1 MKQIESCAFNIG
13 TACVEVKYADGSI
26 LAVDTI
32 QVENAIP
39 ANRYENRMLD
49 YLIYNSPLEYV
60 ELVFSGEIK
69 GYLKE
74 NTDYRPIESSFIY
87 LNCV

>member
-1 MKQIESCAFNIG
+1 MKTIKYCEFNID
-13 TACVEVKYADGSI
+13 TACVEVKYSDGTM

-32 QVENAIP
+32 QVENTIP

-49 YLIYNSPLEYV
+49 YLIYNAPLEYA
-60 ELVFSGEIK
+60 ELVLSGEIE

-74 NTDYRPIESSFIY
+74 YTDYQSTME
-87 LNCV
+87 N